1 MARVKKLLNMVRG
14 CGIRGRLGCGA
25 ASIGYRRRIRKRF
38 VHSRCHPAV
47 TESLSSN
54 KLTMELDAR
63 WGTPGCGARQKAVGP
78 TSTSRSSDEHPC
90 ILRRLIAREP
100 AAIRNRC
107 HAAPGQ
113 TATHRRHG
121 RACPGHP
128 RLANVVVK
136 FIPDEHFQPIPGR
149 KAFDESCAMLEC
161 ATRKIGRYPDI
172 QRAVSSVGYDI
183 DPARLHGGRI

>member
-1 MARVKKLLNMVRG
+1 VR
-14 CGIRGRLGCGA
+14 CGKYRISA
-25 ASIGYRRRIRKRF
+25 ADSEALR
-38 VHSRCHPAV
+38 PQ
-47 TESLSSN
+47 SLSPRRHGIVV
-54 KLTMELDAR
+54 KQQIDD
-63 WGTPGCGARQKAVGP
+63 GTRRAVGNSWLRRAAEGRRP
-78 TSTSRSSDEHPC
+78 TSTCRSSDEHPC

-161 ATRKIGRYPDI
+161 ATRKIGRHPDI
-172 QRAVSSVGYDI
+172 QRARGGDSATLSRGAATQAQ
-183 DPARLHGGRI
+183 PARQRRKSFAL